1 MKFNKLNTYTRMK
14 RPTIKSFREVL
25 HKTGGNITKA
35 AAAFGVNRGTLYN
48 WMKENEAFMQ
58 ALKDERGALVDEC
71 IVSARI
77 LALGIP
83 ERDDKGNFTGWL
95 ERPDGN
101 MLRYLLSTLGK
112 EEGFIES
119 MDITTNGKEITLP
132 RLSETDIE
140 ELKKINGIGNQE

>member
-1 MKFNKLNTYTRMK
+1 MRK
-14 RPTIKSFREVL
+14 PTISKFREVL
-25 HKTGGNITKA
+25 RKTGGNITKA
-35 AAAFGVNRGTLYN
+35 AAAFKVNRGTIYN
-48 WMKENEAFMQ
+48 WTKEDEAFMQ

-71 IVSARI
+71 LASARI

-112 EEGFIES
+112 DEGFVES

-132 RLSETDIE
+132 RLSEMDIE
-140 ELKKINGIGNQE
+140 ELKRINGIGNQE

>member
-1 MKFNKLNTYTRMK
+1 MKFNKFNTYTRMK
-14 RPTIKSFREVL
+14 RPTIKTFREVL

-35 AAAFGVNRGTLYN
+35 AAAFKVNRGTLYN
-48 WMKENEAFMQ
+48 WLKENEAFMQ

-71 IVSARI
+71 LVSARI

-112 EEGFIES
+112 DEGFVES
-119 MDITTNGKEITLP
+119 VDITTNGKEITLP
-132 RLSETDIE
+132 KLSETDIE
-140 ELKKINGIGNQE
+140 ELKRINGIGNAE

>member
-1 MKFNKLNTYTRMK
+1 MRK
-14 RPTIKSFREVL
+14 PTISKFREVL
-25 HKTGGNITKA
+25 RKTGGNITKA
-35 AAAFGVNRGTLYN
+35 AAAFKVNRGTIYN
-48 WMKENEAFMQ
+48 WTKEDEAFMQ
-58 ALKDERGALVDEC
+58 ALKDERGLLVDEC
-71 IVSARI
+71 IASARI

-112 EEGFIES
+112 DEGFVES

-132 RLSETDIE
+132 RLSEMDIE
-140 ELKKINGIGNQE
+140 ELKRINGIGNQE

>member
-1 MKFNKLNTYTRMK
+1 MRKPAIGK
-14 RPTIKSFREVL
+14 FREVL
-25 HKTGGNITKA
+25 HQTGGNVSKT
-35 AAAFGVNRGTLYN
+35 AAAFKVNRTTLYN
-48 WMKENEAFMQ
+48 WMKEDEAFMQ

-71 IVSARI
+71 LVSARI

-83 ERDDKGNFTGWL
+83 ERDNKGNFTGWL

-112 EEGFIES
+112 DEGFVES

-132 RLSETDIE
+132 RLSESDIE